1 MEKNNLFHQI
11 TGEGNSLEIKITDK
25 IKIRKITKWLIG
37 VVTTCILIYLAIRHL
52 DRIAASISWLIN
64 IMLPI
69 LLGVI
74 MAFILNVP
82 MRPIEKH
89 LHLKREKA
97 KRPLAIFLS
106 LVLVLGIFTGVALL
120 VIPEIADA
128 IRLAAQIIMSGI
140 DQATFW
146 EENINFSAFPFGEY
160 LEQIDIDWVQLKLNL
175 EEWTMSRKDVL
186 LKQAAGTVSSIAIG
200 FMNFFVGLFFSIY
213 ILANKEKLKIQ
224 TRRLIHAWLPEKSGA
239 SLIHIV
245 SICNV
250 SFRNFIAGQAA
261 EAVILGTL
269 CTIGMLILRLPY
281 APMVG
286 ALVGVTA
293 LIPIV
298 GAYIGAIVGV
308 FLILTVSPLKAIIF
322 IVFLIILQ
330 QLEGNLIYPRVV
342 GSRVNLPAMWVLA
355 AVTVGGNL
363 AGPAGMLLGVPAASA
378 AYELLK
384 EATVKRELKLKEPE
398 SD

>member
-1 MEKNNLFHQI
+1 M
-11 TGEGNSLEIKITDK
+11 EIKITDK

-37 VVTTCILIYLAIRHL
+37 VVTACILIYLAIRHL
-52 DRIAASISWLIN
+52 NMIAMGISWLVN
-64 IMLPI
+64 IMFPI
-69 LLGVI
+69 LLGVV

-89 LHLKREKA
+89 LHLKHKKA

-106 LVLVLGIFTGVALL
+106 LLLISGIFTGVAFL
-120 VIPEIADA
+120 VIPEIVDA
-128 IRLAAQIIMSGI
+128 VRLVAQIILSGI
-140 DQATFW
+140 DQATFL
-146 EENINFSAFPFGEY
+146 EENIDLSTFPLGEY
-160 LEQIDIDWVQLKLNL
+160 LEQINIDWVQLKLSL
-175 EEWTMSRKDVL
+175 EDWTISQRDVL
-186 LKQAAGTVSSIAIG
+186 LKRAAGTVSSIATG
-200 FMNFFVGLFFSIY
+200 FINFFIGLVFSIY
-213 ILANKEKLKIQ
+213 TLANKEKLKIQ
-224 TRRLIHAWLPEKSGA
+224 MRRLIHAWLPEKTGI

-245 SICNV
+245 SVCNV
-250 SFRNFIAGQAA
+250 SFQNFIAGQAT
-261 EAVILGTL
+261 EAIILGTL

-298 GAYIGAIVGV
+298 GAYIGAITGA
-308 FLILTVSPLKAIIF
+308 FLILTVSPLKAFVFII
-322 IVFLIILQ
+322 FLIILQ
-330 QLEGNLIYPRVV
+330 QIEGNLIYPRVV

-363 AGPAGMLLGVPAASA
+363 SGPVGMLLGVPAASA
-378 AYELLK
+378 VYELLK
-384 EATVKRELKLKEPE
+384 EATSKRELKAKEPE

>member
-1 MEKNNLFHQI
+1 M
-11 TGEGNSLEIKITDK
+11 EIKITDK

-37 VVTTCILIYLAIRHL
+37 VVTACILIYLAIRHL
-52 DRIAASISWLIN
+52 DRIAMGISWLIN
-64 IMLPI
+64 IMFPL

-82 MRPIEKH
+82 MRPIEKR
-89 LHLKREKA
+89 LHLKHKKA

-106 LVLVLGIFTGVALL
+106 LLFVSGIFTGVAFL
-120 VIPEIADA
+120 VIPEIVDA
-128 IRLAAQIIMSGI
+128 VRLVAQIILSGI
-140 DQATFW
+140 NQATFL
-146 EENINFSAFPFGEY
+146 EENVNFSTFPLGEY
-160 LEQIDIDWVQLKLNL
+160 LEHIDWVQLKINL
-175 EEWTMSRKDVL
+175 EDWTISQRDVL
-186 LKQAAGTVSSIAIG
+186 LKRAAGTVSSITAG
-200 FMNFFVGLFFSIY
+200 FINFFIGLVFSIY
-213 ILANKEKLKIQ
+213 TLANKEKLKIQ
-224 TRRLIHAWLPEKSGA
+224 IRRLIHAWLPEKTGI

-245 SICNV
+245 SVCNV

-269 CTIGMLILRLPY
+269 CTIGMLVLRLPY

-298 GAYIGAIVGV
+298 GAYIGAIAGA
-308 FLILTVSPLKAIIF
+308 FLILTVSPLKAFVFII
-322 IVFLIILQ
+322 FLIILQ

-363 AGPAGMLLGVPAASA
+363 SGPVGMLLGVPAASA
-378 AYELLK
+378 VYELLK
-384 EATVKRELKLKEPE
+384 EATSKRELKAKEPE

>member
-1 MEKNNLFHQI
+1 M
-11 TGEGNSLEIKITDK
+11 EIKITDN
-25 IKIRKITKWLIG
+25 IKIHKITKWLIG
-37 VVTTCILIYLAIRHL
+37 VVTACILIYLAIRHL
-52 DRIAASISWLIN
+52 DRIAAGISWLVN
-64 IMLPI
+64 ILFPI
-69 LLGVI
+69 LLGVV

-89 LHLKREKA
+89 LYLKHEKA

-106 LVLVLGIFTGVALL
+106 LVFVLGIFTGVAFL
-120 VIPEIADA
+120 VIPEIVDA
-128 IRLAAQIIMSGI
+128 VRLAAQIIMSGI
-140 DQATFW
+140 DQATFL
-146 EENINFSAFPFGEY
+146 EENIDFSAFPLGEY
-160 LEQIDIDWVQLKLNL
+160 LEQIDVDWARLKLNL
-175 EEWTMSRKDVL
+175 EAWTMSRRDVL
-186 LKQAAGTVSSIAIG
+186 LKQAAGTVSSVAIG
-200 FMNFFVGLFFSIY
+200 FVNFFIGLVFSVY
-213 ILANKEKLKIQ
+213 ILANKEHLKIQ
-224 TRRLIHAWLPEKSGA
+224 TRRLVHAWLPEKLGV

-250 SFRNFIAGQAA
+250 SFRNFIAGQAT

-269 CTIGMLILRLPY
+269 CTIGMFILRLPY

-298 GAYIGAIVGV
+298 GAYIGAIVGA
-308 FLILTVSPLKAIIF
+308 FLILTVSPLKAFIF
-322 IVFLIILQ
+322 VIFLIILQ

-363 AGPAGMLLGVPAASA
+363 SGPAGMLLGVPAASA

-384 EATVKRELKLKEPE
+384 EATAKRDLKSKE

>member
-1 MEKNNLFHQI
+1 M
-11 TGEGNSLEIKITDK
+11 EIKITDK

-37 VVTTCILIYLAIRHL
+37 VVTACILIYLAIRHL
-52 DRIAASISWLIN
+52 DKIAASISWLVN
-64 IMLPI
+64 IMFPI
-69 LLGVI
+69 LLGVV

-82 MRPIEKH
+82 MRPIENH
-89 LHLKREKA
+89 LHLKHGKA

-106 LVLVLGIFTGVALL
+106 LVLVLGIFTGVAFL
-120 VIPEIADA
+120 VIPEIVDA
-128 IRLAAQIIMSGI
+128 VRLAAQIIMSGI

-146 EENINFSAFPFGEY
+146 EENIDFSAFPLGEY
-160 LEQIDIDWVQLKLNL
+160 LEQVDIDWVQLKLNL
-175 EEWTMSRKDVL
+175 EEWTMSKRDVL
-186 LKQAAGTVSSIAIG
+186 LKQAAGTVSSIAVG
-200 FMNFFVGLFFSIY
+200 FMNFFIGLVFSIY
-213 ILANKEKLKIQ
+213 VLANKEKLKIQ
-224 TRRLIHAWLPEKSGA
+224 TRRLVHAWLPEKLGI

-250 SFRNFIAGQAA
+250 SFRNFIAGQAT

-298 GAYIGAIVGV
+298 GAYIGAIVGA
-308 FLILTVSPLKAIIF
+308 FLIMTVSPLKAFIF
-322 IVFLIILQ
+322 IIFLIILQ
-330 QLEGNLIYPRVV
+330 QLEGNLIYPKVV

-363 AGPAGMLLGVPAASA
+363 AGPVGMLLGVPAASA

-384 EATVKRELKLKEPE
+384 EATAKRELKSKEPV

>member
-1 MEKNNLFHQI
+1 M
-11 TGEGNSLEIKITDK
+11 EIKITDK

-37 VVTTCILIYLAIRHL
+37 VVTACILIYLAIRHL
-52 DRIAASISWLIN
+52 NMIAMGISWLVN
-64 IMLPI
+64 IMFPI
-69 LLGVI
+69 LLGVV

-89 LHLKREKA
+89 LHLKHKKA

-106 LVLVLGIFTGVALL
+106 LLLISGIFTGVAFL
-120 VIPEIADA
+120 VIPEIVDA
-128 IRLAAQIIMSGI
+128 VRLVAQIILSGI
-140 DQATFW
+140 DQATFL
-146 EENINFSAFPFGEY
+146 EENIDLSTFPLGEY
-160 LEQIDIDWVQLKLNL
+160 LEQINIDWVQLKLSL
-175 EEWTMSRKDVL
+175 EDWTISQRDVL
-186 LKQAAGTVSSIAIG
+186 LKRAAGTVSSIATG
-200 FMNFFVGLFFSIY
+200 FINFFIGLVFSIY
-213 ILANKEKLKIQ
+213 TLANKEKLKIQ
-224 TRRLIHAWLPEKSGA
+224 MRRLIHAWLPEKTGI

-245 SICNV
+245 SVCNV
-250 SFRNFIAGQAA
+250 SFRNFIAGQAT
-261 EAVILGTL
+261 EAIILGTL

-298 GAYIGAIVGV
+298 GAYIGAITGA
-308 FLILTVSPLKAIIF
+308 FLILTVSPLKAFVFII
-322 IVFLIILQ
+322 FLIILQ
-330 QLEGNLIYPRVV
+330 QIEGNLIYPRVV

-363 AGPAGMLLGVPAASA
+363 SGPVGMLLGVPAASA
-378 AYELLK
+378 VYELLK
-384 EATVKRELKLKEPE
+384 EATSKRELKAKEPE

>member
-1 MEKNNLFHQI
+1 M
-11 TGEGNSLEIKITDK
+11 EIKITDK

-37 VVTTCILIYLAIRHL
+37 VVTACILIYLAIRHL
-52 DRIAASISWLIN
+52 DRIAAGISWLVN
-64 IMLPI
+64 IMFPI
-69 LLGVI
+69 LWGVV

-89 LHLKREKA
+89 LHLKHGKA

-106 LVLVLGIFTGVALL
+106 LVFVLGIFTGVAFL

-128 IRLAAQIIMSGI
+128 VRLAAQIIMSGI
-140 DQATFW
+140 DQATFL
-146 EENINFSAFPFGEY
+146 EENIDFSAFPLGEY
-160 LEQIDIDWVQLKLNL
+160 LEQINIDWVQLKLNL
-175 EEWTMSRKDVL
+175 EKWTMSRKDIL

-200 FMNFFVGLFFSIY
+200 FMNFFIGLVFSIY

-224 TRRLIHAWLPEKSGA
+224 MRRLIHAWLPEKLGV

-245 SICNV
+245 SICSV
-250 SFRNFIAGQAA
+250 SFRNFIAGQAT

-298 GAYIGAIVGV
+298 GAYIGAIVGA
-308 FLILTVSPLKAIIF
+308 FLILTISPLKAIIF

-342 GSRVNLPAMWVLA
+342 GSRINLPAMWVLA

-384 EATVKRELKLKEPE
+384 EATAKRELKSKEPE

>member
-1 MEKNNLFHQI
+1 M
-11 TGEGNSLEIKITDK
+11 EIKITDK
-25 IKIRKITKWLIG
+25 IKIRNITKWLIG
-37 VVTTCILIYLAIRHL
+37 VVTACILIYLAIRHL
-52 DRIAASISWLIN
+52 DRIAASISWLVN
-64 IMLPI
+64 IMFPI
-69 LLGVI
+69 LLGVV
-74 MAFILNVP
+74 MAFVLNVP

-89 LHLKREKA
+89 LHLKHGKA
-97 KRPLAIFLS
+97 KRPLAIILS
-106 LVLVLGIFTGVALL
+106 LVLVLGIFTGIAFL

-128 IRLAAQIIMSGI
+128 VRLAAQIIMSGI
-140 DQATFW
+140 DQATFL
-146 EENINFSAFPFGEY
+146 EENIDFSVFPLGEY
-160 LEQIDIDWVQLKLNL
+160 LEQIDIDWVQLKSNL
-175 EEWTMSRKDVL
+175 EEWTMSRRDVL

-200 FMNFFVGLFFSIY
+200 FMNFFIGLVFSIY

-224 TRRLIHAWLPEKSGA
+224 THRLIHAWLPEKLGI
-239 SLIHIV
+239 SLIHVV

-250 SFRNFIAGQAA
+250 SFRNFIAGQAT
-261 EAVILGTL
+261 ESVILGTL

-298 GAYIGAIVGV
+298 GAYIGAIVGA
-308 FLILTVSPLKAIIF
+308 FLILTVSPLKAVIF

-384 EATVKRELKLKEPE
+384 EATVKRELKLKKTE

>member
-1 MEKNNLFHQI
+1 M
-11 TGEGNSLEIKITDK
+11 EIKITDK

>member
-1 MEKNNLFHQI
+1 MI
-11 TGEGNSLEIKITDK
+11 GEGDSLEIKITDK

-37 VVTTCILIYLAIRHL
+37 VVTACILIYLAIRHL
-52 DRIAASISWLIN
+52 DRIAASISWLVN
-64 IMLPI
+64 IMFPI
-69 LLGVI
+69 LLGVV

-89 LHLKREKA
+89 LHLKHGKA
-97 KRPLAIFLS
+97 KRPLAIVLS
-106 LVLVLGIFTGVALL
+106 LVLVLGIFTSIAFL

-128 IRLAAQIIMSGI
+128 VRLAAQIIMSGI

-146 EENINFSAFPFGEY
+146 EENIDFSVFPLGEY
-160 LEQIDIDWVQLKLNL
+160 LEQIDIDWVQLKSNL
-175 EEWTMSRKDVL
+175 EEWTMSRRDVL
-186 LKQAAGTVSSIAIG
+186 LKQAAGTVSTIAIG
-200 FMNFFVGLFFSIY
+200 FMNFFIGLVFSIY

-224 TRRLIHAWLPEKSGA
+224 TRRLIHAWLPEKLGI
-239 SLIHIV
+239 SLIHVV

-250 SFRNFIAGQAA
+250 SFRNFIAGQAT

-298 GAYIGAIVGV
+298 GAYIGAVVGA
-308 FLILTVSPLKAIIF
+308 FLILTVSPLKTFIF
-322 IVFLIILQ
+322 IIFLIILQ

-342 GSRVNLPAMWVLA
+342 GFRVNLPAMWVLA

-363 AGPAGMLLGVPAASA
+363 AGPAGMLLGVPTASA

-384 EATVKRELKLKEPE
+384 EATIKREQKSKEPE
-398 SD
+398 LD

>member
-1 MEKNNLFHQI
+1 M
-11 TGEGNSLEIKITDK
+11 EIKITDK

-37 VVTTCILIYLAIRHL
+37 VVTACILIYLAIRHL
-52 DRIAASISWLIN
+52 DRIAASISWLVN
-64 IMLPI
+64 IMFPI
-69 LLGVI
+69 LLGVV

-89 LHLKREKA
+89 LHLKHGKA
-97 KRPLAIFLS
+97 KRPLAIVLS
-106 LVLVLGIFTGVALL
+106 LVLVLGIFTSIAFL

-128 IRLAAQIIMSGI
+128 VRLAAQIIMSGI

-146 EENINFSAFPFGEY
+146 EENIDFSVFPLGEY
-160 LEQIDIDWVQLKLNL
+160 LEQIDIDWVQLKSNL
-175 EEWTMSRKDVL
+175 EEWTMSRRDVL
-186 LKQAAGTVSSIAIG
+186 LKQAAGTVSTIAIG
-200 FMNFFVGLFFSIY
+200 FMNFFIGLVFSIY

-224 TRRLIHAWLPEKSGA
+224 TRRLIHAWLPEKLGI
-239 SLIHIV
+239 SLIHVV

-250 SFRNFIAGQAA
+250 SFRNFIAGQAT

-298 GAYIGAIVGV
+298 GAYIGAVVGA
-308 FLILTVSPLKAIIF
+308 FLILTVSPLKTFIF
-322 IVFLIILQ
+322 IIFLIILQ

-342 GSRVNLPAMWVLA
+342 GFRVNLPAMWVLA

-363 AGPAGMLLGVPAASA
+363 AGPAGMLLGVPTASA

-384 EATVKRELKLKEPE
+384 EATIKREQKSKEPE
-398 SD
+398 LD